1 MISINDAQQ
10 IILGQT
16 GLQNTEEAPLLQ
28 ALGRIIAENIHAP
41 RDIPAADNSAMDG
54 YAFAAES
61 LTDNRL
67 SASGF
72 LPAGDIIAAPI
83 APGKAVRIMTGAP
96 IPVGCDTVIPIE
108 DVIVNGNLIEI
119 TGKFKAGSHIRRQ
132 GEELRAGDLAIKS
145 STLLRPQ
152 EIGMLAAFGRTSA
165 PVFRCPRVG
174 ILATGDELI
183 EPGAPFQT
191 NRLYNSNSYSIA
203 SQVAESGAEPV
214 LLGITG
220 DQLANTRDKILGGME
235 NDILITTGGVSTGD
249 RDFVKESI
257 IELGGEILFWKVN
270 MKPGKPVAFAMLNG
284 KPVFALPGN
293 PVAAMVAFEMFVRPA
308 ILKQM
313 GHTRIHRPQVT
324 ALLTEPLKNRGDRP
338 HLVSVQVKLSKG
350 AYTIEATGDQG
361 SARISA
367 LIAGNGLV
375 RLEPGAS
382 LAAGETTSV
391 MLLNRE
397 FEMGVA

>member
-10 IILGQT
+10 IILEQT
-16 GLQNTEEAPLLQ
+16 TLQHSEEVPLLQ
-28 ALGRIIAENIHAP
+28 ALGRVVAENIHAP

-54 YAFAAES
+54 YAFAIDS
-61 LTDNRL
+61 LKDNRL

-72 LPAGDIIAAPI
+72 LPAGDSILEPI

-96 IPVGCDTVIPIE
+96 VPAGCDTVIPIE
-108 DVIVNGNLIEI
+108 DVSVIGDLIEI
-119 TGKFKAGSHIRRQ
+119 TGKIKSGSHIRRQ
-132 GEELRAGDLAIKS
+132 GEELRAGDLAIKAS
-145 STLLRPQ
+145 ALLRPQ
-152 EIGMLAAFGRTSA
+152 EIGMLAAFGRA
-165 PVFRCPRVG
+165 VVPVFRRPRVG
-174 ILATGDELI
+174 ILATGDELL
-183 EPGAPFQT
+183 EPGAPFQP

-203 SQVAESGAEPV
+203 CQAAEAGAEPV

-220 DQLANTRDKILGGME
+220 DRQVTTREKILSGID
-235 NDILITTGGVSTGD
+235 NDILITTGGVSVGD
-249 RDFVKESI
+249 RDYVKESI

-270 MKPGKPVAFAMLNG
+270 MKPGKPVAFALLNG

-313 GHTRIHRPQVT
+313 GHTLIHRPQVR
-324 ALLTEPLKNRGDRP
+324 AELMEPLKNKGDRP
-338 HLVSVQVKLSKG
+338 HLVSVQVSLNSG
-350 AYTIEATGDQG
+350 AYIASTTGDQG

-375 RLEPGAS
+375 RLEPGQE
-382 LAAGETTSV
+382 LAAGESVSV
-391 MLLNRE
+391 MLLSRE
-397 FEMGVA
+397 F